1 MLVFPERNG
10 LLPAVSII
18 ASPGA
23 FSVTIP
29 GRGGP
34 FYFSVWLSEK
44 QSNVPVR
51 RISGS
56 TFVEKECRIP
66 GGAAFLKVKR

>member
-1 MLVFPERNG
+1 M
-10 LLPAVSII
+10 
-18 ASPGA
+18 PGCSA
-23 FSVTIP
+23 KCWQA
-29 GRGGP
+29 
-34 FYFSVWLSEK
+34 VWLFEK
-44 QSNVPVR
+44 QSNIPVR